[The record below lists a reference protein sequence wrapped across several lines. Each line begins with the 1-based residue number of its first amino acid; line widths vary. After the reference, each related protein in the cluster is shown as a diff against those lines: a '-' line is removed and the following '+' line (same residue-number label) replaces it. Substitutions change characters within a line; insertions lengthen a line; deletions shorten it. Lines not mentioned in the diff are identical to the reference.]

1 MTLEGLQHEMWELIV
16 GGVPLERAAVLVK
29 AGALSP
35 AERVGVYAEMYWL
48 RLRDVLR
55 AEFPQVRAV
64 LGDEDFDVL
73 AAKYLRAHP
82 STHPSLD
89 WLGQH
94 LAHFLRE
101 RPVEGAPFLADL
113 AALEFA
119 RNQVFIAPDSPV
131 ASRDALTRVTPETA
145 ATTRFTLTHAV
156 QVLSLEHDVRAL
168 FRAQADG
175 ASWRDVEIA
184 RQPTALVVF
193 RQGFEVFHDAVSAEE
208 ASALRLALSGATL
221 PALCDAFATCGEEAP
236 ARAFQAIASW
246 VTEGLVARVEV

>member
-1 MTLEGLQHEMWELIV
+1 MTLGQLQHQMWEVLV
-16 GGVPLERAAVLVK
+16 GGTSIDNAAVLVK
-29 AGALSP
+29 AGALTP

-55 AEFPQVRAV
+55 DEFPQVRAV

-82 STHPSLD
+82 STHPSLN

-94 LAHFLRE
+94 LAPFLRA

-131 ASRDALTRVTPETA
+131 VAQAHLSRVTPETA
-145 ATTRFTLTHAV
+145 ASARFTLTPAV
-156 QVLSLEHDVRAL
+156 QVLPLAHDVRAL

-175 ASWRDVEIA
+175 STWRGVDVPST
-184 RQPTALVVF
+184 PTFLVVF
-193 RQGFEVFHDAVSAEE
+193 RQGFDVFHDVVSPEE
-208 ASALRLALSGATL
+208 AAALRQAMTGATL
-221 PALCDAFATCGEEAP
+221 PELCEAFVAFGEEAP

-246 VTEGLVARVEV
+246 VTEGLVARIDV